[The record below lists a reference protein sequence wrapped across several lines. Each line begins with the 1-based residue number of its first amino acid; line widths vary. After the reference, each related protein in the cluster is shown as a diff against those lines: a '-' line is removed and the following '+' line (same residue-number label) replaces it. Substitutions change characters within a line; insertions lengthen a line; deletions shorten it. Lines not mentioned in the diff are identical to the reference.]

1 MRLKGIDPLL
11 SPALLETLA
20 AMGHGDV
27 LAVVDRN
34 FPGASTTQRLI
45 EMPGIS
51 VDAALA
57 AIMTLFPVDD
67 TFETPAAWRMGAV
80 GEEQTVL
87 PVHAAVQEVLNAA
100 EDREVEVAPLERFE
114 FYRRAREAFAVVQT
128 TEERPYGCF
137 LIAKGVV

>member
-45 EMPGIS
+45 ELPGIG

-57 AIMTLFPVDD
+57 AIMTLLPVD

-100 EDREVEVAPLERFE
+100 EGREVELAPLERFE